1 MRNLIIP
8 GLLFAAL
15 WATGSVAIK
24 FGLDSADPL
33 MLAAM
38 RFLGTGLLFGPL
50 YYSRKCAKFWPSK
63 AEWKPI
69 FIYGLLNTTLTLGSF
84 SASQRYASAGISTL
98 FIAITPLVIASFGV
112 GFSKRKLHKAELWGM
127 LIAFSGLLLASLLD
141 LREMTIKP
149 MGIAL
154 LLTYVITYAF
164 SSIYFSKLK
173 LSLSNEVFNVWQV
186 FWGGLILLPF
196 AWLFGQNHVH
206 YWDLNLFGTLLWM
219 IIALSIVANQLWLH
233 LLKIDAVAAGTWLYL
248 VPVLGYAYG
257 YLFLHERI
265 TIGAILG
272 TLLVI
277 AGLII
282 SGRIK
287 KIESQ

>member
-24 FGLDSADPL
+24 FGLHSADPL
-33 MLAAM
+33 ILAAM

-50 YYSRKCAKFWPSK
+50 QFIRKGSQFWPAK

-69 FIYGLLNTTLTLGSF
+69 LIYGLLNTTLTLGSF
-84 SASQRYASAGISTL
+84 SASQRYVSAGISTL
-98 FIAITPLVIASFGV
+98 FIAITPLVIAFFGA
-112 GFSKRKLHKAELWGM
+112 GFLKRKLHSAELWGM
-127 LIAFSGLLLASLLD
+127 LIAFSGLVVASLLD

-149 MGIAL
+149 LGIVL
-154 LLTYVITYAF
+154 LLTYVITYAC

-173 LSLSNEVFNVWQV
+173 LSISNEVFNVWQV
-186 FWGGLILLPF
+186 FWGGLMLLPF
-196 AWLFGQNHVH
+196 AGLFGQDHVQH
-206 YWDLNLFGTLLWM
+206 WDLNLFGALLWM
-219 IIALSIVANQLWLH
+219 IIALSVVANQLWLH

-257 YLFLHERI
+257 YLFLHETV
-265 TIGAILG
+265 TIWAVSG
-272 TLLVI
+272 TVLVI
-277 AGLII
+277 IGLMV
-282 SGRIK
+282 SGSSRK
-287 KIESQ
+287 